1 MIKGYFSAFSKKTA
15 KKTSPSKTAETRG
28 TKKTAVKIDRKGRAG
43 IIRGVIPSDLN
54 VDSLKPI
61 DGSGF
66 SPEGADFII
75 YREYCRDIA
84 KLMGGYI
91 PYELIHGALFLVDGL
106 AKNTLAEA
114 LNRIVTVKKLNKFS
128 ETENN
133 FIVPSFIIAD
143 CGKAYPLIDLKND
156 VINYYMSRSI
166 EGESELEL
174 LAVLNYGIIIK
185 DWHKGKGS
193 FVALETGADTL
204 AWFTILMNEYLDV
217 KRDDEFDLRKY
228 IRSERIYNEF

>member
-1 MIKGYFSAFSKKTA
+1 MIKGYFSAFSKKSS
-15 KKTSPSKTAETRG
+15 KKTSPSKATATKG
-28 TKKTAVKIDRKGRAG
+28 AKKTAVKIDRKALTG
-43 IIRGVIPSDLN
+43 IIRGIIPSDLN

-84 KLMGGYI
+84 KLIGGYI
-91 PYELIHGALFLVDGL
+91 PYELIHGALFLVDDL
-106 AKNTLAEA
+106 SKNTLADA

-128 ETENN
+128 EAENY
-133 FIVPSFIIAD
+133 FIVPSFILAD
-143 CGKAYPLIDLKND
+143 CRKPYPLIDLKND

-166 EGESELEL
+166 EGELELEL

-185 DWHKGKGS
+185 DWHKGNGS

-204 AWFTILMNEYLDV
+204 AWFTVLMNEYLDV
-217 KRDDEFDLRKY
+217 KREDEFDLRKY
-228 IRSERIYNEF
+228 MRSEKVYNEF